1 MEKYRSLQDIY
12 LKESFAKSLPPLPRQ
27 TINWLMEAIA
37 DAPPPAPNSAYVQL
51 YVKDPSKNEQQF
63 VGNIDIDYF
72 NKVVKPVLNRGSE
85 GAINVNKLIE
95 KRLKDANITTENLNI
110 IFDYIQN
117 TGIKISSENFA
128 KCQSILKTA
137 IASETPFNITTV
149 LSESFDTPVESIS
162 NKSNELLGLMRLKAQ
177 SGSATFEDRSQVAGP
192 GEVVLSFFGNGRKL
206 ITSKKKTEA
215 ATAEKGDISLGELRI
230 ELKGTQGRIYP
241 ATKITYS
248 QHGTPGDFA
257 KKNLQNNPLDV
268 VKYYTFGEEGLS
280 IDRFDNE
287 INAGLKQNIDVRLL
301 ATGLALREYQV
312 KSGFHYYG
320 FVDSKTFNCVA
331 LTSADKDIIAIGKF
345 YTSYIGNY
353 LSFDRGGHKLPPAFK
368 I

>member
-1 MEKYRSLQDIY
+1 MQKYRSLQDIY
-12 LKESFAKSLPPLPRQ
+12 LSKSFARSLPPLPRQ
-27 TINWLMEAIA
+27 TINWLMEAVA
-37 DAPPPAPNSAYVQL
+37 DAPPPAPDSAYVQL

-63 VGNIDIDYF
+63 VGNIDVDYF
-72 NKVVKPVLNRGSE
+72 NKVVRPVLSRGSE
-85 GAINVNKLIE
+85 GSIDVNKLIE

-110 IFDYIQN
+110 IFDFIQS
-117 TGIKISSENFA
+117 TGLKISSENFA
-128 KCQSILKTA
+128 KCQGILKSVIT
-137 IASETPFNITTV
+137 SETPFNIATV
-149 LSESFDTPVESIS
+149 LSESFDTPKESITG
-162 NKSNELLGLMRLKAQ
+162 KSNELLGLMRLKAQ

-192 GEVVLSFFGNGRKL
+192 AEVVLSFFGNGRKL
-206 ITSKKKTEA
+206 ITSKKKAEVA
-215 ATAEKGDISLGELRI
+215 MAEKGDISLGELRI
-230 ELKGTQGRIYP
+230 ELKGTQGRVYP
-241 ATKITYS
+241 AAKITYS

-257 KKNLQNNPLDV
+257 KKNIQNNPLDV

-287 INAGLKQNIDVRLL
+287 INTGLKQNIDVRLL

-331 LTSADKDIIAIGKF
+331 LTSADKDIVAIGKF